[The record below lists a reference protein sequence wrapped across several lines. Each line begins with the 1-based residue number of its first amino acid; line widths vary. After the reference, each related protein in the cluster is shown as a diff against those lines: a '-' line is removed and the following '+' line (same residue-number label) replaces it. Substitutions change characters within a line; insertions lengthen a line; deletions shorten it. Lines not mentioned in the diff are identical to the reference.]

1 VKDEEERLAA
11 DDHPLGEKCFLAV
24 RAEGGGFSVQR
35 FISFSCDHRCSG
47 KVHFVMLAVS
57 YSHVLRLEV
66 AQACRLLKRAWRKSA
81 PRRGEG

>member
-35 FISFSCDHRCSG
+35 FISFSRDHRS
-47 KVHFVMLAVS
+47 VWE
-57 YSHVLRLEV
+57 Y
-66 AQACRLLKRAWRKSA
+66 
-81 PRRGEG
+81 